1 MNYLLDQISLAPSL
15 NKNYFLFLE
24 DYVEKERNLR
34 YLLKKVSQ
42 NFIMQEAFQ
51 ETMLRSNVY
60 QAKETQKQT
69 YLCDFLLLEFLD
81 SIWINEVY
89 RRQRENLANLVRQE
103 VHSIHTVE
111 RFEELATKR
120 SIFRKVI
127 NAIHQTEYSLE
138 SNKEFLAIS
147 LEVSKSKEEE

>member
-1 MNYLLDQISLAPSL
+1 
-15 NKNYFLFLE
+15 
-24 DYVEKERNLR
+24 
-34 YLLKKVSQ
+34 
-42 NFIMQEAFQ
+42 
-51 ETMLRSNVY
+51 
-60 QAKETQKQT
+60 
-69 YLCDFLLLEFLD
+69 
-81 SIWINEVY
+81 
-89 RRQRENLANLVRQE
+89 